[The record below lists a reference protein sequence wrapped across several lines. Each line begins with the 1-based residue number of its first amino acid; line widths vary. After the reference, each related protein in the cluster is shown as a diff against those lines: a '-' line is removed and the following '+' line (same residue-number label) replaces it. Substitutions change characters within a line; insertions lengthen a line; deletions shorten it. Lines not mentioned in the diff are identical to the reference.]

1 MSLKA
6 GVLLRSKEDI
16 IQAAILNQIETGGV
30 DFFTSEDILIVAGID
45 DEDIKALKKETQISI
60 DKFLKGRRAD

>member
-16 IQAAILNQIETGGV
+16 IQTAILNQIETGGV

>member
-1 MSLKA
+1 M
-6 GVLLRSKEDI
+6 RSKEDI

-30 DFFTSEDILIVAGID
+30 DFFTSEDILTVAGID

-60 DKFLKGRRAD
+60 DKFLKWRRVD

>member
-1 MSLKA
+1 M
-6 GVLLRSKEDI
+6 RSKEDI

-60 DKFLKGRRAD
+60 DKFLKGRRADWMN

>member
-30 DFFTSEDILIVAGID
+30 DFFTSEDILTVAGID
-45 DEDIKALKKETQISI
+45 DEDIKALKKETQSSI
-60 DKFLKGRRAD
+60 NKFLKGRRAD